1 MLFSTGRSA
10 GASNRHDGAATGP
23 KLLPAVLRLS
33 SDDTKQETDMTPNS
47 RIIAIAMTLLVAGC
61 GAPDASSD
69 ATAACAKT
77 GGPYV
82 SDQPPPGYPDAR
94 RGTGERSKYWYVPST
109 VQKGRWGI
117 LCIAN

>member
-1 MLFSTGRSA
+1 V
-10 GASNRHDGAATGP
+10 P
-23 KLLPAVLRLS
+23 KLLPAVSRLS
-33 SDDTKQETDMTPNS
+33 SYDTKQETDMTPNS

-61 GAPDASSD
+61 GATPDASSD